1 MADDRTSLVPPSA
14 VHLGVEREVKAFGE
28 MGISGPDAL
37 ARAVEVTA
45 AKIQNA
51 AVLVEHQAHDGLC
64 HACGAPLDDS
74 RPVVAVMQPS
84 PGRHLWV
91 HSGACHDAH
100 RARRTDLVARIM
112 AAAGYGEAQTDG
124 DAA

>member
-1 MADDRTSLVPPSA
+1 MADDRVSLVPPSA
-14 VHLGVEREVKAFGE
+14 VHLGVEREVKALGE

-45 AKIQNA
+45 AKIRNA

-74 RPVVAVMQPS
+74 RPVVAVMQAS
-84 PGRHLWV
+84 PGRPLWM
-91 HSGACHDAH
+91 HNGTCHDQH
-100 RARRTDLVARIM
+100 RTRRAGLVDEIM
-112 AAAGYGEAQTDG
+112 KAAGHGAGTTDGEA
-124 DAA
+124 A